1 MPDLWSK
8 AYSAEG
14 YPAEVSGIYTLMFF
28 VIHGFRMPV
37 FFLLSGFF
45 TALLWQRRGLR
56 QLAIQRLKRI
66 GLPLAIGA
74 FTVIPI
80 TTFAFLWAFDV
91 EEFSFFWVAGL
102 SGSLPSVTSVSSGF
116 SCGCAQGSSS
126 QSSWGVKFQ
135 PSGYLVAGGPAVT
148 RAAAVD
154 ARARLPAPI
163 PPKD

>member
-1 MPDLWSK
+1 MLLGIVLHAALFFMPDAWSK

-28 VIHGFRMPV
+28 AIHGFRMPV

-91 EEFSFFWVAGL
+91 EEASLFWWRT
-102 SGSLPSVTSVSSGF
+102 SGSKLSATSGSSGF
-116 SCGCAQGSSS
+116 SSGSAPD
-126 QSSWGVKFQ
+126 SSWRQSWV
-135 PSGYLVAGGPAVT
+135 
-148 RAAAVD
+148 
-154 ARARLPAPI
+154 
-163 PPKD
+163 

>member
-1 MPDLWSK
+1 MLLGIVLHAALFFVPDLWSK

-14 YPAEVSGIYTLMFF
+14 YPAEVSGIYTLLFF
-28 VIHGFRMPV
+28 GIHGFRMPV

-56 QLAIQRLKRI
+56 QLAMQRLKRI

-80 TTFAFLWAFDV
+80 TTFTFLWAFDV
-91 EEFSFFWVAGL
+91 EEFSFLLVAVYL
-102 SGSLPSVTSVSSGF
+102 AHYPQSPLVPLVSVVAVRRVHPRSQAGSEV
-116 SCGCAQGSSS
+116 
-126 QSSWGVKFQ
+126 Q
-135 PSGYLVAGGPAVT
+135 PSGNLVAGGPAVT

-154 ARARLPAPI
+154 A
-163 PPKD
+163 